1 MIAGRHYDVIVLGR
15 TVGCLLAAALLARR
29 DFSVLVLG
37 QGQLPA
43 TYKLGSATLRR
54 RSFSLLGAS
63 SPAFRRAL
71 VELAQSQTFRRKTTP
86 LDPMLS
92 VIQPVRRYEV
102 PPDLERFGREID
114 REFPEVR
121 RVIDD
126 LYGNLARVND
136 AMDGVVGRDAELPP
150 GGFWERRKASQGM
163 REVPFVDLPVGTD
176 ILSDFP
182 QFHAYRGV
190 VDATVAFASDLA
202 SHHRPLPALAVA
214 RLHGSWTRGVVTL
227 PGGEDELTQFLVDRI
242 TAHGGTLALDERAEQ
257 VVTARD
263 GLAGVLVE
271 GDVVRTGGRFLIS
284 STTGEELAELAKGQ
298 GILSRAQR
306 AWPRVVPTVG
316 RFVVSLVVAR
326 EALPEAMGFETFL
339 FPQAAGSAVDP
350 RQPVVRL
357 SRTEDPS
364 WVDPGAPATNAE
376 PPQAHTTLVAET
388 LLPLRGALSV
398 LDARE
403 AVLSTIRRYFP
414 FIERHLSIVD
424 SPHDGLSVWIYENGQ
439 RREVDRVHLR
449 GSGIRAE
456 PMEMQLDVN
465 PLSFHDLAGEPVR
478 GPIDR
483 TLLVGKSVL
492 PTLGQEGELMAAWTA
507 ARIVTKSDPR
517 REKLRLEM
525 WNRVEIG

>member
-1 MIAGRHYDVIVLGR
+1 VIAGRHYDVIVLGR
-15 TVGCLLAAALLARR
+15 SLGCLLAAALLARR

-43 TYKLGSATLRR
+43 TYKLGATTLRR
-54 RSFSLLGAS
+54 RTFSLLGAS
-63 SPAFRRAL
+63 SPALRRAL
-71 VELAQSQTFRRKTTP
+71 VELAQSQTFKRKTVS
-86 LDPMLS
+86 LDPMFS
-92 VIQPVRRYEV
+92 VVQPVRRYEV
-102 PPDLERFGREID
+102 PPDLERFGREVD

-121 RVIDD
+121 RVVDD
-126 LYGNLARVND
+126 LYGTLARVND
-136 AMDGVVGRDAELPP
+136 AMDTVVGTDAELPP
-150 GGFWERRKASQGM
+150 GGFWERRRVAQALAG
-163 REVPFVDLPVGTD
+163 VPFLGLPVGTD
-176 ILSDFP
+176 ILGDFP
-182 QFHAYRGV
+182 QFHAYRAV
-190 VDATVAFASDLA
+190 VDASVAFASDLA
-202 SHHRPLPALAVA
+202 THNRPLPPLAVA

-227 PGGEDELTQFLVDRI
+227 PGGEDELTQFLTDRI

-257 VVTARD
+257 LMVQRD
-263 GLAGVLVE
+263 GVAGVLVE
-271 GDVVRTGGRFLIS
+271 GDVVRTGGRFVLS

-298 GILSRAQR
+298 GLLARAQR
-306 AWPRVVPTVG
+306 DWPRVTATVG
-316 RFVVSLVVAR
+316 RFIVSLVVAR
-326 EALPEAMGFETFL
+326 EGLPEAMGFETFL

-357 SRTEDPS
+357 CRTEDPS
-364 WVDPGAPATNAE
+364 APGSDGPF
-376 PPQAHTTLVAET
+376 TTLVAET

-403 AVLSTIRRYFP
+403 AVLSSIRRYFP
-414 FIERHLSIVD
+414 FLERHLSVVD
-424 SPHDGLSVWIYENGQ
+424 SPHDGLSVWVYENGQ

-456 PMEMQLDVN
+456 PMEMQLDVH

-478 GPIDR
+478 GPIER
-483 TLLVGKSVL
+483 TLLLGKSVL
-492 PTLGQEGELMAAWTA
+492 PTLGQEGELIAAWTA

>member
-15 TVGCLLAAALLARR
+15 SLGCLLAAALLARR

-43 TYKLGSATLRR
+43 TYKLGNHTLKR

-71 VELAQSQTFRRKTTP
+71 VELAQSQTFRRKTVA

-92 VIQPVRRYEV
+92 VVQPVRRYEV
-102 PPDLERFGREID
+102 PPDLLRFGREID

-121 RVIDD
+121 RVVDD
-126 LYGNLARVND
+126 LYGTLARVND
-136 AMDGVVGRDAELPP
+136 AMDGVVGTDAELPP
-150 GGFWERRKASQGM
+150 GGFWERRRLARALGD
-163 REVPFVDLPVGTD
+163 VPFLGAPIGTD
-176 ILSDFP
+176 VLADFP
-182 QFHAYRGV
+182 QFHAYRAV
-190 VDATVAFASDLA
+190 VDASVAFASHLA
-202 SHHRPLPALAVA
+202 THTRPLPALAVA

-227 PGGEDELTQFLVDRI
+227 PGGEDELTQFLADRI

-257 VVTARD
+257 LMVARD
-263 GLAGVLVE
+263 GVTGVLVE
-271 GDVVRTGGRFLIS
+271 GDVVRTGGRFVLS
-284 STTGEELAELAKGQ
+284 STSGEELAELAKGQ
-298 GILSRAQR
+298 GLLARAQR
-306 AWPRVVPTVG
+306 DWPRISATVG

-326 EALPEAMGFETFL
+326 EGLPQAMGFETFL

-350 RQPVVRL
+350 RQPIVRL
-357 SRTEDPS
+357 CRTEDPS
-364 WVDPGAPATNAE
+364 APAGEAT
-376 PPQAHTTLVAET
+376 HTTLVAET

-414 FIERHLSIVD
+414 FLERHLAVVD
-424 SPHDGLSVWIYENGQ
+424 SPHDGLSVWVYEDGV

-456 PMEMQLDVN
+456 TMEMQLDVH
-465 PLSFHDLAGEPVR
+465 PLTFHDLAGEPVR
-478 GPIDR
+478 GPIER
-483 TLLVGKSVL
+483 TLLLGKSVL
-492 PTLGQEGELMAAWTA
+492 PTLGQEGELIAAWTA

>member
-1 MIAGRHYDVIVLGR
+1 M
-15 TVGCLLAAALLARR
+15 LAAALLARR

-43 TYKLGSATLRR
+43 TYKLGSHTLKR

-71 VELAQSQTFRRKTTP
+71 VELAQSQTFRRKTVP

-92 VIQPVRRYEV
+92 VVQPVRRYEV

-121 RVIDD
+121 RVVDD
-126 LYGNLARVND
+126 LYGTLARVND
-136 AMDGVVGRDAELPP
+136 AMDGVVGTDAELPP
-150 GGFWERRKASQGM
+150 GGFWERRRLSRALGD
-163 REVPFVDLPVGTD
+163 VPFLGAPIGTD
-176 ILSDFP
+176 VLTDFP
-182 QFHAYRGV
+182 QFHAYRAV
-190 VDATVAFASDLA
+190 VDATVAFASDL
-202 SHHRPLPALAVA
+202 STHTRPLPPLAVA

-227 PGGEDELTQFLVDRI
+227 PGGEDELVQFLADRI

-257 VVTARD
+257 LMVARD
-263 GLAGVLVE
+263 GVNGVMVE
-271 GDVVRTGGRFLIS
+271 GDVVRTGGRFVLS
-284 STTGEELAELAKGQ
+284 STTGEDLAELAKGQ
-298 GILSRAQR
+298 GLLTRAQR
-306 AWPRVVPTVG
+306 EWPRITAPVG
-316 RFVVSLVVAR
+316 RFIVSLVVAR
-326 EALPEAMGFETFL
+326 EGLPQAMGYETFL

-357 SRTEDPS
+357 SRIEDPS
-364 WVDPGAPATNAE
+364 IASEGT
-376 PPQAHTTLVAET
+376 HTTLVAET

-403 AVLSTIRRYFP
+403 AVLSSIRRYFP
-414 FIERHLSIVD
+414 FLERHLAVVD
-424 SPHDGLSVWIYENGQ
+424 SPHDGLSVWVYENGQ

-456 PMEMQLDVN
+456 PMEMQLDVH

-478 GPIDR
+478 GPIER
-483 TLLVGKSVL
+483 TLLLGKSVL
-492 PTLGQEGELMAAWTA
+492 PTLGQEGELIAAWTA

>member
-1 MIAGRHYDVIVLGR
+1 MIAGRHYDVIILGR
-15 TVGCLLAAALLARR
+15 SLGCLLAAALLARR

-43 TYKLGSATLRR
+43 TYKLGNHTLKRR
-54 RSFSLLGAS
+54 TFSLLGAS

-71 VELAQSQTFRRKTTP
+71 VELAQSQTFRRKTVP

-92 VIQPVRRYEV
+92 VVQPVRRYEV

-121 RVIDD
+121 RVVDD
-126 LYGNLARVND
+126 LYGTLARVND
-136 AMDGVVGRDAELPP
+136 AMDGVVGTDAELPP
-150 GGFWERRKASQGM
+150 GGFWERRRLA
-163 REVPFVDLPVGTD
+163 RALAEVPFLGAPIGTD
-176 ILSDFP
+176 ILTDFP
-182 QFHAYRGV
+182 QFHAYRAV

-202 SHHRPLPALAVA
+202 THTRPLPALAVA

-227 PGGEDELTQFLVDRI
+227 PGGEDELTQFLADRI

-257 VVTARD
+257 LMVARD
-263 GLAGVLVE
+263 GVTGVLVE
-271 GDVVRTGGRFLIS
+271 GDVVRTGGRFVLS
-284 STTGEELAELAKGQ
+284 ATTGEELAELAKGQ
-298 GILSRAQR
+298 GLLTRAQR
-306 AWPRVVPTVG
+306 EWPRVTAPVG

-326 EALPEAMGFETFL
+326 DALPQAMGFETFL

-357 SRTEDPS
+357 SRTEDPTS
-364 WVDPGAPATNAE
+364 SAE
-376 PPQAHTTLVAET
+376 GTHTTLVAET

-403 AVLSTIRRYFP
+403 AVLSSIRRYFP
-414 FIERHLSIVD
+414 FLERHLAVVD
-424 SPHDGLSVWIYENGQ
+424 SPHDGLSVWVYENGV

-456 PMEMQLDVN
+456 KMEMQLDVQ

-478 GPIDR
+478 GPIER
-483 TLLVGKSVL
+483 TLLLGKSVL
-492 PTLGQEGELMAAWTA
+492 PTLGQEGELIAAWTA